1 MKVNLKSFIQK
12 NWPWLAGFAISQVTL
27 AALSKAQDK
36 KREEEAM
43 DEVRR
48 ITHESIQQ
56 MTAHMIDTSGLDML
70 REKIIEQRRAIDE
83 IKENMDEE
91 DEKES

>member
-1 MKVNLKSFIQK
+1 MKVNFKSFVQK
-12 NWPWLAGFAISQVTL
+12 NWPWLAGFAISQVAL

-48 ITHESIQQ
+48 ITHESIQRMHAQ
-56 MTAHMIDTSGLDML
+56 IIDTSGLDAL
-70 REKIIEQRRAIDE
+70 REKIIEQRRAFDE

-91 DEKES
+91 DEES